1 MHDNISFF
9 AINDAGS
16 QVKSISISKRLL
28 RTIICL
34 FGVCFIAYSFIVF
47 DYIRVKFRA
56 AKVNT
61 LENKIASQKEE
72 LSLHREQVKTF
83 AHEINELKSKLVDLN
98 SFEKKI
104 RVIANIDTLQE
115 ENNLFGV
122 GGSVPEDLNTD
133 MDIEKKQAG
142 LIRDMHEQVGLLY
155 LASINQKNGFENIY
169 NYLDDQRNLLSATP
183 SIRPVESGWISSG
196 FGYRKSPFT
205 GRREFHKGLDIATR
219 KGEPILAAADG
230 TIIYAGK
237 KGLFGNL
244 MVIDHGNG
252 TVTRYGHIDKFL
264 KKHGDTVKRGDKIAR
279 VGSTGRST
287 GPHVHYEVRLNGIQV
302 NPKKYILN

>member
-34 FGVCFIAYSFIVF
+34 FGVCFIVYSFIVF
-47 DYIRVKFRA
+47 DYIRVKLHA
-56 AKVNT
+56 SKVNT

-72 LSLHREQVKTF
+72 LSQHRKQVKTF
-83 AHEINELKSKLVDLN
+83 AREINELKSKLVDLN

-104 RVIANIDTLQE
+104 REIANIDTLQE
-115 ENNLFGV
+115 ENSLFGV
-122 GGSVPEDLNTD
+122 GGSVPEDLNAD
-133 MDIEKKQAG
+133 MAIEKKQISPIG
-142 LIRDMHEQVGLLY
+142 DMQEQVDLLH
-155 LASINQKNGFENIY
+155 LASINQKHDFEIIY

-183 SIRPVESGWISSG
+183 SIRPVESGWISSY

-205 GRREFHKGLDIATR
+205 GKREFHKGLDIATR
-219 KGEPILAAADG
+219 KGEPIISAADG

-244 MVIDHGNG
+244 MVIDHGHG
-252 TVTRYGHIDKFL
+252 MVTRYGHIDKFL
-264 KKHGDTVKRGDKIAR
+264 KKRGDTVKRGDKIAR

-287 GPHVHYEVRLNGIQV
+287 GPHVHYEVRRNGIQV
-302 NPKKYILN
+302 NPEKYILN

>member
-47 DYIRVKFRA
+47 DYIRVKLHA
-56 AKVNT
+56 SKVNT

-72 LSLHREQVKTF
+72 LSQHRKQVKTF
-83 AHEINELKSKLVDLN
+83 AREINELKSKLVDLN

-104 RVIANIDTLQE
+104 REIANIDTLQE
-115 ENNLFGV
+115 ENSLFGV
-122 GGSVPEDLNTD
+122 GGSVPEDLNAD
-133 MDIEKKQAG
+133 MAIGQIR
-142 LIRDMHEQVGLLY
+142 LIGDMQEQVDLLR

-183 SIRPVESGWISSG
+183 SIRPVESGWISSY

-205 GRREFHKGLDIATR
+205 GKREFHKGLDIATR
-219 KGEPILAAADG
+219 KGEPIVAAADG

-237 KGLFGNL
+237 KGLYGNL
-244 MVIDHGNG
+244 MVIDHGHG
-252 TVTRYGHIDKFL
+252 MVTRYGHIDKFL
-264 KKHGDTVKRGDKIAR
+264 KKRGDTVKRGDKIAR